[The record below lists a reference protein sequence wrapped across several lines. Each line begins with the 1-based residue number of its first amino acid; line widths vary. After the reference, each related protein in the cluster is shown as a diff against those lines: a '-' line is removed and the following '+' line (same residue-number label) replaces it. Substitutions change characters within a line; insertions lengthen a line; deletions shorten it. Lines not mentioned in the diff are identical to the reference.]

1 MLKAQGMLP
10 SEVFDYKTV
19 DFSSFQGGSTGSNAI
34 QTQFQPPRV
43 CIYTLNKYTH
53 KHTHTHTHTHIVSIY
68 EKIKY
73 FTNTLSS
80 KKSGTLEIWKKI
92 TKFQMTI
99 IL

>member
-1 MLKAQGMLP
+1 MFSLSGDRARKKNEKKTNRQMLKAQGMLP

-53 KHTHTHTHTHIVSIY
+53 KQTHTHI
-68 EKIKY
+68 
-73 FTNTLSS
+73 
-80 KKSGTLEIWKKI
+80 
-92 TKFQMTI
+92 
-99 IL
+99 